1 MRRHTERPVQRTRC
15 FERASTVTLESR
27 VQQNAA
33 DTSRP
38 KSLWLISHERDD
50 PMVLAQ
56 AEYSAN
62 EAIEALRRAI
72 GDRVG
77 NTVQVDP
84 PLATDQIGRRYDV
97 HDRNGWLATF
107 WLSEEQI
114 ANDEGML
121 TSIVSPGARQRA
133 HHTFHRH

>member
-1 MRRHTERPVQRTRC
+1 VH
-15 FERASTVTLESR
+15 
-27 VQQNAA
+27 QNAA
-33 DTSRP
+33 DTTRL
-38 KSLWLISHERDD
+38 KTLWLISHERDD
-50 PMVLAQ
+50 PMVLVQ
-56 AEYSAN
+56 TEYSAS
-62 EAIEALRRAI
+62 EAIDALKRAI

-77 NTVQVDP
+77 NNVQVDP
-84 PLATDQIGRRYDV
+84 HVVTDQIGRRYDV

-114 ANDEGML
+114 ASDEGML

>member
-1 MRRHTERPVQRTRC
+1 
-15 FERASTVTLESR
+15 

-33 DTSRP
+33 DTTRP
-38 KSLWLISHERDD
+38 KTLWLISHERDD
-50 PMVLAQ
+50 PMVLVQ
-56 AEYSAN
+56 EEYSLSD
-62 EAIEALRRAI
+62 AIDALKRAI

-77 NTVQVDP
+77 GSVHVDP
-84 PLATDQIGRRYDV
+84 PVATDQIGRRYDV

-121 TSIVSPGARQRA
+121 TSIVSPGARQRS

>member
-1 MRRHTERPVQRTRC
+1 MH
-15 FERASTVTLESR
+15 
-27 VQQNAA
+27 QNAA
-33 DTSRP
+33 DTTRL
-38 KSLWLISHERDD
+38 KTLWLISHERDD
-50 PMVLAQ
+50 PMVLVQ
-56 AEYSAN
+56 TEYSAS
-62 EAIEALRRAI
+62 EAIDALKRAI

-77 NTVQVDP
+77 NNVQVDP
-84 PLATDQIGRRYDV
+84 HVVTDQIGRRYDV

>member
-1 MRRHTERPVQRTRC
+1 
-15 FERASTVTLESR
+15 

-33 DTSRP
+33 DTTGS
-38 KSLWLISHERDD
+38 KTLWLISHERDD
-50 PMVLAQ
+50 PMVLVQ
-56 AEYSAN
+56 TEYSAS
-62 EAIEALRRAI
+62 EAIDALKRAI

-77 NTVQVDP
+77 NNVQVDP
-84 PLATDQIGRRYDV
+84 HVVTDQIGRRYDV
-97 HDRNGWLATF
+97 HDRNGWLATL